1 MVNKII
7 DCFTFYNELKILKF
21 RLEYLYDY
29 VDYFVL
35 VEATLTHSGNP
46 KELYYENNKHLFE
59 KYKDKI
65 IHVIAK
71 DLSPLEKTNDS
82 WVRENEQRNAIDKG
96 IQIIENRYGLNDNDI
111 ILVSDADEITD
122 RKIIEFYKNFENKTN
137 DKLIY
142 ILAHDHYWYN
152 LTCYF
157 NKTKFEAAAL
167 FDMNTYKKLF
177 NRKANDTRG
186 TKLAIKIIE
195 KAGWHFSYFGDSD
208 FIINKVK
215 SYAHQEYN
223 NDFFTNPDLINH
235 CIKNN
240 ITFIRPNNTLHG
252 GTIYLPIEENKY
264 LPDKYELLL

>member
-7 DCFTFYNELKILKF
+7 DCFIFYNELKMLKF

-35 VEATLTHSGNP
+35 VEATLTHTGNP
-46 KELYYENNKHLFE
+46 KELYYEKNKHQFE

-65 IHVIAK
+65 IHVIIDDFNNLK
-71 DLSPLEKTNDS
+71 GPKYDGI
-82 WVRENEQRNAIDKG
+82 REMGQRNAIDKG
-96 IQIIENRYGLNDNDI
+96 IQIIENKYGLNDNDI

-122 RKIIEFYKNFENKTN
+122 RKIIEYYKYFENKTN

-157 NKTKFEAAAL
+157 NKIKFEAAAL
-167 FDMNTYKKLF
+167 LDMNTYKKLF
-177 NRKANDTRG
+177 NRIANDVRG

-195 KAGWHFSYFGDSD
+195 KAGWHFSYFGDSE
-208 FIINKVK
+208 FIINKLKNCSDQVF
-215 SYAHQEYN
+215 N
-223 NDFFTNPDLINH
+223 TDFYCNPDLINH

-240 ITFIRPNNTLHG
+240 ITFIRPDNTLHG